1 MAAGKGRK
9 GSRAASSSYTKKG
22 SIYKGKKKGGY
33 TKKSTIAKV
42 ANQAKTCFLSRY
54 NNGHTQTALDPTTFA
69 PDNTK
74 SVCYE
79 AIPIQITTAF
89 ADNWSHNVLG
99 KFEEY
104 RIQSVQVQILF
115 KHTDNMVH
123 YIMDRDSRNIV
134 VATDITND
142 ANGRSKMVLENNNR
156 LTLTWK
162 PEAGS
167 SDYDYRK
174 VKDLA
179 NMNTVGHADFQPP
192 LAYMKIFQDLSDLP
206 YAANT
211 KGCTTLVN
219 VSVAVRNP
227 VTLSESITL
236 TSAQQAAIDTVRGAL
251 N

>member
-1 MAAGKGRK
+1 MARGK
-9 GSRAASSSYTKKG
+9 GSREAQSSYTKRG
-22 SIYKGKKKGGY
+22 SIYKGKKKGGV
-33 TKKSTIAKV
+33 KKTAIAKTL
-42 ANQAKTCFLSRY
+42 NKAKTCFLSRY
-54 NNGHTQTALDPTTFA
+54 NNGHTQSALNPTTFA

-79 AIPIQITTAF
+79 AIPIQITQAF
-89 ADNWSHNVLG
+89 QDNWAHNVLG

-115 KHTDNMVH
+115 KNTNNMVH

-134 VATDITND
+134 VETDITND
-142 ANGRSKMVLENNNR
+142 PNGRSKMILDNNNR

-179 NMNTVGHADFQPP
+179 NMNTAGHADYQPP
-192 LAYMKIFQDLSDLP
+192 LAYIKVFQDLDDLP
-206 YAANT
+206 YVANT

-227 VTLSESITL
+227 VTLSESVTL
-236 TSAQQAAIDTVRGAL
+236 TSAQKTAIDTVRGAL